1 MQFERTHNY
10 KTLYLVRHAKS
21 DWENTLLLDIERPL
35 NNRGYS
41 NANNMSMWFKS
52 NAYQADCL
60 ISSPAVRAI
69 STALIF
75 ARNLDYNANNI
86 IIKQELYESSVKDY
100 IKIIQ
105 QVSNDVNS
113 VMLFAHNPTIS
124 ETANKLCNELPIE
137 MPTSA
142 IVGIRFECDNWKE
155 IKQGKLFLFEY
166 PKKL

>member
-21 DWENTLLLDIERPL
+21 DWENPLLLDIERPL
-35 NNRGYS
+35 NSRGYS
-41 NANNMSMWFKS
+41 NANNMSQWFKS

-60 ISSPAVRAI
+60 VSSPAVRAL

-75 ARNLDYNANNI
+75 ARTINYNPNNI

-100 IKIIQ
+100 IKTIQ
-105 QVSNDVNS
+105 QVSNVFQS
-113 VMLFAHNPTIS
+113 VMLFAHNPIIS
-124 ETANKLCNELPIE
+124 ETANKLCAELPSE
-137 MPTSA
+137 MPTCA
-142 IVGIRFECDNWKE
+142 IVGIRFECDNWRD
-155 IKQGKLFLFEY
+155 IKLGKLFLFEY